1 MRVLIVGAGVA
12 GCALY
17 RRLKPLGFTIDII
30 EKSATLSSEGAA
42 ICLPANAM
50 LALDK
55 LGLSKPVLNLA
66 YQVDQIEYALS
77 SGKTLASASL
87 HTAPLN
93 KAPFVAL
100 KRDDLM
106 SLLRKDIA
114 EDVQLNTWPEDIKQ
128 DNNEVLVTFQSGETK
143 TYDLVVA
150 ADGINSSVRQMVQPN
165 SAPLTHKVTNWRFTA
180 KKPVVGIQPTYYVGN
195 ESAFMIYPISE
206 DEVYCYGQI
215 MDEDGKFASLASN
228 KAIQEVFSEYASP
241 VTECVNSLNEDQHIV
256 LGQLKTVQHTE
267 PLFNR
272 VVLVGDAL
280 HGCPPSLQQGAGMSL
295 EDINCLADFLEQH
308 ELHDA
313 LKQYQQKRADR
324 VTWTVKESNKIIKL
338 AGLGRSPIGRF
349 IRNTIIRLKGPAN
362 VVGWRKLLTEM
373 D

>member
-17 RRLKPLGFTIDII
+17 RRLKPLGFTVDII
-30 EKSATLSSEGAA
+30 EKSAALGSEGAA

-50 LALDK
+50 LALEK

-66 YQVDQIEYALS
+66 YQVDQVEYALP
-77 SGKTLASASL
+77 SGKTLSSASL
-87 HTAPLN
+87 HQAPLN

-106 SLLRKDIA
+106 SVLRKNMA
-114 EDVQLNTWPEDIKQ
+114 EDVQLSTWLEDIKHV
-128 DNNEVLVTFQSGETK
+128 DNEVLVTFQSGET
-143 TYDLVVA
+143 TSYDLVVA
-150 ADGINSSVRQMVQPN
+150 ADGINSSVRQMVQPD
-165 SAPLTHKVTNWRFTA
+165 SAPLLHKVTNWRYTT
-180 KKPVVGIQPTYYVGN
+180 KKPVAGIQPTYYVGN
-195 ESAFMIYPISE
+195 DSAFMIYPISE

-215 MDEDGKFASLASN
+215 MDDDGKFTSLASY
-228 KAIQEVFSEYASP
+228 KVIKEIFADYASP
-241 VTECVNSLNEDQHIV
+241 VSDCINDLTEDQPIV
-256 LGQLKTVQHTE
+256 LGQLKTVKHTE
-267 PLFNR
+267 SLFGC

-280 HGCPPSLQQGAGMSL
+280 HGCPPSLQQGVGMSL
-295 EDINCLADFLEQH
+295 EDINCLADCLEQH
-308 ELHDA
+308 ELQKA
-313 LKQYQQKRADR
+313 LKKYQQQRVER
-324 VTWTVKESNKIIKL
+324 VTWTVSESNKIIKL

-349 IRNTIIRLKGPAN
+349 IRNTMIRVKGPAN